1 MTGTTPFFFAVAAS
15 AYLLGLSILVLKSGA
30 SCIDPHRQYKRLENE
45 FIAAFTANLEMGG
58 TWRITV

>member
-30 SCIDPHRQYKRLENE
+30 SCIDPHRQYNVLETNS
-45 FIAAFTANLEMGG
+45 
-58 TWRITV
+58 